1 MKKKNLFVFL
11 VTLGLVALQCYQPAS
26 SAQELSQTD
35 VVALFPP
42 VGTKLRQIQQLHH
55 LVNVD
60 RNIYAYSGTLGTY
73 PFASMI
79 IVENEEL
86 AQAWVSILS
95 NGEKINIE
103 YWNDFMSKMGIPLA
117 DPNESEEFASC
128 LDFAPALEQDLNP
141 FQLGRSGDT
150 YFEGVH
156 RLIGK
161 GYSVINFRMTSFA
174 NNSPYLKGYFKKSA
188 DALQMSG
195 QLEGANVLQKYVDR
209 VFGHIESRDECK
221 GPDGYVSGPTIGAG
235 LDKRQSKA
243 KLMELISNRHGKWKI
258 KADNYRAF
266 AKSTDMSEP
275 EIALAFDDYGKSRS
289 YQETYVT
296 QDIEKCAK
304 IFDDLNS
311 TRGNGHIKTRYKH
324 IQKSP
329 NGYSFYNSTSYSA
342 GDISRSW
349 SEPQNERVGCKV
361 VLEAPLTDHE

>member
-11 VTLGLVALQCYQPAS
+11 ITLGLVTLQCSQPAS
-26 SAQELSQTD
+26 SAQELSQAD
-35 VVALFPP
+35 VVVLFPP
-42 VGTKLRQIQQLHH
+42 IGTKLRQIQQSHH

-128 LDFAPALEQDLNP
+128 LDFAPA
-141 FQLGRSGDT
+141 
-150 YFEGVH
+150 
-156 RLIGK
+156 
-161 GYSVINFRMTSFA
+161 VINFRMTSFA
-174 NNSPYLKGYFKKSA
+174 NNSPYLKGYFKKSV

-221 GPDGYVSGPTIGAG
+221 GPDGYVSGPTIKSG

-243 KLMELISNRHGKWKI
+243 NLMGLISNRHGKWKI
-258 KADNYRAF
+258 KTDNYRVF
-266 AKSTDMSEP
+266 AKSTDISEP
-275 EIALAFDDYGKSRS
+275 EIALTFNDYGKSRS

-296 QDIEKCAK
+296 QDIKKCAK

-311 TRGNGHIKTRYKH
+311 TRGNGHIKTRYRH
-324 IQKSP
+324 IQRFP

-349 SEPQNERVGCKV
+349 SEPRNERVGCKV
-361 VLEAPLTDHE
+361 VLEAPLKDHE